1 MGSRRAI
8 GLHWAAG
15 HGNTPA
21 PTTILAAPMLGVRDI
36 LKRVAAGEAT
46 AESATRGCLD
56 RVAERDGAVGAWAYL
71 DPERALT
78 EARTRDAAR
87 GKGPLHGIAV
97 GIKDIFDTADM
108 PTSYGSPIYAGH
120 RPAAD
125 AACVALLR
133 AAGAVA
139 LGKTVTTEFAMSHP
153 GKTRNP
159 HNPAHTPGGS
169 SSGSAAAV
177 AAGMVPVALGTQT
190 IASVIRPAAYCGI
203 VGFKPSYGAINR
215 AGLKYASESADTIG
229 LFVRAVADI
238 PPVLAAFT
246 GAPMESYDK
255 MLDTAPRIGLFR
267 GVEWD
272 KASPAMQ
279 TAFEDAAR
287 RLAKAGA
294 TMQDVPIDPVLKTAH
309 ERAPVVTGYELARAY
324 AFEWFNRRDQLSASF
339 ARHVVNGMAIAFA
352 DYNAAREAL
361 ESARR
366 FVAGA
371 MAGCDFW
378 LTVSATGE
386 APAGLESTGDPVF
399 SRLWTLLHG
408 PCLTVPCGKGPAGL
422 PLGVQLVGPP
432 RSAARLLAAGRWVE
446 AALA

>member
-1 MGSRRAI
+1 
-8 GLHWAAG
+8 
-15 HGNTPA
+15 
-21 PTTILAAPMLGVRDI
+21 MLGVRET
-36 LKRVAAGEAT
+36 LKRVAAGAAT
-46 AESATRGCLD
+46 AESETRACLD
-56 RVAERDGAVGAWAYL
+56 RIAERETAIGAWSYL
-71 DPERALT
+71 DPERALA
-78 EARTRDAAR
+78 EAKLRDAAHS
-87 GKGPLHGIAV
+87 KGPLHGVAV

-139 LGKTVTTEFAMSHP
+139 LGKTVTTEFAMTHP

-177 AAGMVPVALGTQT
+177 AAGMVPAALGTQT
-190 IASVIRPAAYCGI
+190 IGSVIRPATYCGI

-229 LFVRAVADI
+229 IFVRAVADI
-238 PPVLAAFT
+238 PPVLAALT

-255 MLDTAPRIGLFR
+255 VLDRAPRIGLFR
-267 GVEWD
+267 GIEWD
-272 KASPAMQ
+272 KASAAARN
-279 TAFEDAAR
+279 AFEEAAR
-287 RLAKAGA
+287 RLATAGA
-294 TMQDVPIDPVLKTAH
+294 TVQDVAIDPALKTAH
-309 ERAPVVTGYELARAY
+309 DRSPVITGYELARAY
-324 AFEWFNRRDQLSASF
+324 AYEWFNRRDQLSAAF
-339 ARHVVNGMAIAFA
+339 ARNVGSGMAIAFA
-352 DYNAAREAL
+352 DYNAARDAL
-361 ESARR
+361 ETARR
-366 FVAGA
+366 LIAGA
-371 MAGCDFW
+371 FGDCDLW
-378 LTVSATGE
+378 LTLSATGE

-399 SRLWTLLHG
+399 SRLWTLLHV

-422 PLGVQLVGPP
+422 PLGVQLIGPP

>member
-1 MGSRRAI
+1 
-8 GLHWAAG
+8 
-15 HGNTPA
+15 
-21 PTTILAAPMLGVRDI
+21 MLGVREI

-46 AESATRGCLD
+46 AESEARACLD
-56 RVAERDGAVGAWAYL
+56 RIAEREAAVGAWAFL
-71 DPERALT
+71 DSERAIA
-78 EARTRDAAR
+78 EARRRDQSR
-87 GKGPLHGIAV
+87 TKGPLYGVAV

-108 PTSYGSPIYAGH
+108 PTAYGSPIYANH

-139 LGKTVTTEFAMSHP
+139 LGKTVTTEFAMTHP
-153 GKTRNP
+153 GKTCNP

-190 IASVIRPAAYCGI
+190 LGSVIRPAAFCGI

-246 GAPMESYDK
+246 GAPMASYDK
-255 MLDTAPRIGLFR
+255 TLDKAPRIGLVR
-267 GVEWD
+267 GIEWD
-272 KASPAMQ
+272 KAAQ
-279 TAFEDAAR
+279 AAQAAFEDAAQ

-294 TMQDVPIDPVLKTAH
+294 SLRDVAIDPTLKAAH
-309 ERAPVVTGYELARAY
+309 DRSRIITGYELARAY
-324 AFEWFNRRDQLSASF
+324 AYEWFNHRDRLSPAF
-339 ARHVVNGMAIAFA
+339 ARNVADGMAITFA
-352 DYNAAREAL
+352 DYN
-361 ESARR
+361 SARGA
-366 FVAGA
+366 FDVARRAVSDAFGDS
-371 MAGCDFW
+371 DFW
-378 LTVSATGE
+378 LTLPAPGE
-386 APAGLESTGDPVF
+386 APKGIEATGDPVF
-399 SRLWTLLHG
+399 NRLWTLLHV

-422 PLGVQLVGPP
+422 PLGVQLIGPP
-432 RSAARLLAAGRWVE
+432 RGAARLLAAGRWVE

>member
-1 MGSRRAI
+1 
-8 GLHWAAG
+8 
-15 HGNTPA
+15 
-21 PTTILAAPMLGVRDI
+21 MLGVRDI
-36 LKRVAAGEAT
+36 LKRIAGGEAT
-46 AESATRGCLD
+46 AESETRACLD
-56 RVAERDGAVGAWAYL
+56 RIAERDKAIEAWAYL
-71 DPERALT
+71 DPERALR
-78 EARTRDAAR
+78 EARRRDTAST
-87 GKGPLHGIAV
+87 KGPLHGVAV

-120 RPAAD
+120 YPAAD

-153 GKTRNP
+153 GKTHTP
-159 HNPAHTPGGS
+159 HTPKHTPGGS

-190 IASVIRPAAYCGI
+190 LGSVIRPAAYCGI

-229 LFVRAVADI
+229 IFVRAVADI

-246 GAPMESYDK
+246 GAPMDSYDRV
-255 MLDTAPRIGLFR
+255 LDKSPRIGLFR
-267 GVEWD
+267 GIEWD

-294 TMQDVPIDPVLKTAH
+294 RLQDVTIEPLLKAAH
-309 ERAPVVTGYELARAY
+309 ERARVITGYELAHAY
-324 AFEWFNRRDQLSASF
+324 AYEWFNRREQMSASF
-339 ARHVVNGMAIAFA
+339 ARHIADGMAIAFA
-352 DYNAAREAL
+352 DYNTARETL

-366 FVAGA
+366 LIAGTF
-371 MAGCDFW
+371 GECDFW
-378 LTVSATGE
+378 LTAPTTGE
-386 APAGLESTGDPVF
+386 APAGLEFTGDPVF
-399 SRLWTLLHG
+399 NWLWTLLHV
-408 PCLTVPCGKGPAGL
+408 PCLAVPFGRGSSGL

-432 RSAARLLAAGRWVE
+432 RGAARLLAAGRWVE

>member
-1 MGSRRAI
+1 M
-8 GLHWAAG
+8 H
-15 HGNTPA
+15 
-21 PTTILAAPMLGVRDI
+21 GVRDI
-36 LKRVAAGEAT
+36 LKRVAAGETT
-46 AESATRGCLD
+46 AELEIRACLD
-56 RVAERDGAVGAWAYL
+56 RIAEREATVGAWAYL
-71 DPERALT
+71 DPEHALA
-78 EARTRDAAR
+78 EARLRDQAR
-87 GKGPLHGIAV
+87 AKGPLHGVAAA
-97 GIKDIFDTADM
+97 IKDIFDTADM

-139 LGKTVTTEFAMSHP
+139 LGKTVTTEFAMTHP

-190 IASVIRPAAYCGI
+190 LGSVIRPAAFCGI

-229 LFVRAVADI
+229 IFVRAVADI

-246 GAPMESYDK
+246 GAPIESYDK
-255 MLDTAPRIGLFR
+255 VLDKAPRIGLVR
-267 GVEWD
+267 GIEWD
-272 KASPAMQ
+272 KASSAAQ
-279 TAFEDAAR
+279 AAFEDAAK

-294 TMQDVPIDPVLKTAH
+294 RLHDIAIDPALKAAH
-309 ERAPVVTGYELARAY
+309 DCSLVITGYELARAY
-324 AFEWFNRRDQLSASF
+324 AYEWFNHRDRLSPAF
-339 ARHVVNGMAIAFA
+339 AQNVADGMAIAFA
-352 DYNAAREAL
+352 DYNGARATFEA
-361 ESARR
+361 ARR
-366 FVAGA
+366 FVGGA
-371 MAGCDFW
+371 FGDCDFW
-378 LTVSATGE
+378 LTLSAPGE
-386 APAGLESTGDPVF
+386 APKGIESTGDPVF
-399 SRLWTLLHG
+399 NRLWTLLHM
-408 PCLTVPCGKGPAGL
+408 PCLTVPSGKGPGGL

-432 RSAARLLAAGRWVE
+432 RGAARLLASGRWVE

>member
-1 MGSRRAI
+1 
-8 GLHWAAG
+8 
-15 HGNTPA
+15 
-21 PTTILAAPMLGVRDI
+21 MLGVRNI

-46 AESATRGCLD
+46 AESETRACLD
-56 RVAERDGAVGAWAYL
+56 RIAERETAVGAWAFL
-71 DPERALT
+71 DPARAVA
-78 EARTRDAAR
+78 EARRRDQSRA
-87 GKGPLHGIAV
+87 KGPLHGVAV

-108 PTSYGSPIYAGH
+108 PTSYGSPIYADH
-120 RPAAD
+120 KPAAD

-139 LGKTVTTEFAMSHP
+139 LGKTVTTEFAMTHP
-153 GKTRNP
+153 GQTRNP

-190 IASVIRPAAYCGI
+190 LGSVIRPAAFCGI

-215 AGLKYASESADTIG
+215 AGTKLISESADTIG
-229 LFVRAVADI
+229 LFTRSVADI

-255 MLDTAPRIGLFR
+255 TLDKAPRIGLVR

-272 KASPAMQ
+272 KAAAPAQ
-279 TAFEDAAR
+279 AAFEDAAR

-294 TMQDVPIDPVLKTAH
+294 SVCDVAVDPALTTAH
-309 ERAPVVTGYELARAY
+309 ERSRIITGYELARAY
-324 AFEWFNRRDQLSASF
+324 AYEWFNHRDRLSPAF
-339 ARHVVNGMAIAFA
+339 ARNVADGMAIAFA
-352 DYNAAREAL
+352 DYN
-361 ESARR
+361 SARGA
-366 FVAGA
+366 FDVARRVAAEAFGD
-371 MAGCDFW
+371 CDFW
-378 LTVSATGE
+378 LTLPAPGE
-386 APAGLESTGDPVF
+386 APKGIESTGDPVF
-399 SRLWTLLHG
+399 NRLWTLLHV

-422 PLGVQLVGPP
+422 PLGVQLIGPP

>member
-1 MGSRRAI
+1 
-8 GLHWAAG
+8 
-15 HGNTPA
+15 
-21 PTTILAAPMLGVRDI
+21 MLGVRDI
-36 LKRVAAGEAT
+36 LKRVAASGT
-46 AESATRGCLD
+46 SAESETRTCLD
-56 RVAERDGAVGAWAYL
+56 RIAERDNTIEAWTYL
-71 DPERALT
+71 DPERAVV
-78 EARTRDAAR
+78 EARQRDASST
-87 GKGPLHGIAV
+87 KGPLHGVAV

-133 AAGAVA
+133 AAGAIA

-159 HNPAHTPGGS
+159 HNPVHTPGGS

-190 IASVIRPAAYCGI
+190 LGSVIRPAAYCGV

-215 AGLKYASESADTIG
+215 AGLKCASESADTIG

-246 GAPMESYDK
+246 GAPLDSYDRV
-255 MLDTAPRIGLFR
+255 LDNPPRIGLFR
-267 GVEWD
+267 GIEWD

-279 TAFEDAAR
+279 AAFEDAAR

-294 TMQDVPIDPVLKTAH
+294 RLQDVTIEPPLKVAH
-309 ERAPVVTGYELARAY
+309 ERARVVTGYELGHAY
-324 AFEWFNRRDQLSASF
+324 AYEWFNHRERLSASF
-339 ARHVVNGMAIAFA
+339 AGHVADGMAIAFA
-352 DYNAAREAL
+352 DYNAARETL

-366 FVAGA
+366 LAADTFGD
-371 MAGCDFW
+371 CDFW
-378 LTVSATGE
+378 LTAPATGE
-386 APAGLESTGDPVF
+386 APAGLAFTGDPVF
-399 SRLWTLLHG
+399 NRLWTLLHV
-408 PCLTVPCGKGPAGL
+408 PCLAVPFGRGPSGL
-422 PLGVQLVGPP
+422 PLGIQLVGRP
-432 RSAARLLAAGRWVE
+432 RGAARLLAAGRWVE

>member
-1 MGSRRAI
+1 MTQGYCATATI
-8 GLHWAAG
+8 EAA
-15 HGNTPA
+15 A
-21 PTTILAAPMLGVRDI
+21 MLGVRDI

-46 AESATRGCLD
+46 AESGARTCLD
-56 RVAERDGAVGAWAYL
+56 RVAEREAAVGAWTYVDA
-71 DPERALT
+71 ERALA
-78 EARTRDAAR
+78 EARRRDQAQA
-87 GKGPLHGIAV
+87 KGPLHGVAV

-108 PTSYGSPIYAGH
+108 PTSYGSPIYANH

-139 LGKTVTTEFAMSHP
+139 LGKTVTTEFAMTHP

-190 IASVIRPAAYCGI
+190 LGSVIRPAAFCGA

-215 AGLKYASESADTIG
+215 AGAKLLSESADTIG
-229 LFVRAVADI
+229 IFVRAVADI

-246 GAPMESYDK
+246 GAPMDSYDK
-255 MLDTAPRIGLFR
+255 TLDKAPRIGLVR
-267 GVEWD
+267 GIEWD
-272 KASPAMQ
+272 KATAPAQ
-279 TAFEDAAR
+279 AAFEDAAR

-294 TMQDVPIDPVLKTAH
+294 NIRDVAIDPALKTAH
-309 ERAPVVTGYELARAY
+309 ERSRIVTAYETARAY
-324 AFEWFNRRDQLSASF
+324 AYEWFNHRDHLSLAF
-339 ARHVVNGMAIAFA
+339 ACNVADGMAIAFA
-352 DYNAAREAL
+352 DYNAARGVFDT
-361 ESARR
+361 ARR
-366 FVAGA
+366 VTAEAFGD
-371 MAGCDFW
+371 CDFW
-378 LTVSATGE
+378 LTLPAPGE
-386 APAGLESTGDPVF
+386 APKGIESTGDPVF
-399 SRLWTLLHG
+399 NRLWTLLHV

-422 PLGVQLVGPP
+422 PLGVQLIGPP
-432 RSAARLLAAGRWVE
+432 RGAARLLAAGRWVE

>member
-1 MGSRRAI
+1 
-8 GLHWAAG
+8 
-15 HGNTPA
+15 
-21 PTTILAAPMLGVRDI
+21 MLGVRET
-36 LKRVAAGEAT
+36 LKRVAAGATT
-46 AESATRGCLD
+46 AESDTRACLD
-56 RVAERDGAVGAWAYL
+56 RIAERETAIGAWSYL
-71 DPERALT
+71 DPERALA
-78 EARTRDAAR
+78 EAKLRDAAHS
-87 GKGPLHGIAV
+87 KGPLHGVAV

-139 LGKTVTTEFAMSHP
+139 LGKTVTTEFAMTYP

-177 AAGMVPVALGTQT
+177 AAGMVPAALGTQT
-190 IASVIRPAAYCGI
+190 IGSVIRPAAYCGI

-229 LFVRAVADI
+229 IFVRAVADI
-238 PPVLAAFT
+238 PPVLAALT

-255 MLDTAPRIGLFR
+255 VLDRAPRIGLFR
-267 GVEWD
+267 GIEWD
-272 KASPAMQ
+272 KASVAARD
-279 TAFEDAAR
+279 AFEDAAR
-287 RLAKAGA
+287 RLAVAGA
-294 TMQDVPIDPVLKTAH
+294 TLRDIAVDPVLKTAH
-309 ERAPVVTGYELARAY
+309 DRAPVVTGYELARAY
-324 AFEWFNRRDQLSASF
+324 AYEWFNRRDQLSAAF
-339 ARHVVNGMAIAFA
+339 ARNVADGMAIAFA
-352 DYNAAREAL
+352 DYNAARDAL

-366 FVAGA
+366 FIAG
-371 MAGCDFW
+371 GFGDCDFW

-386 APAGLESTGDPVF
+386 APVGLDSTGDPIF
-399 SRLWTLLHG
+399 SRLWTLLHV

-432 RSAARLLAAGRWVE
+432 RGAARLLACGRWVE
-446 AALA
+446 AALT